1 MMDLLQSLNFW
12 AVVTATVVYFLLGAL
27 WYSVLFS
34 KLWIK
39 LRGISQ
45 EDIGE
50 PNPLMF
56 VWTFVL
62 QLVAV
67 ASLALFLQ
75 AMGVNS
81 LAHGALVGFGAGA
94 GLVFTLAGTTGI
106 FSNISLGLHLVDNG
120 YHVLGL
126 TLAGMILGV
135 W

>member
-1 MMDLLQSLNFW
+1 MMELLQSLNIW

-27 WYSVLFS
+27 WYSLLFS
-34 KLWIK
+34 KAWMK
-39 LRGISQ
+39 LRGITE

-50 PNPLMF
+50 PNPMMF
-56 VWTFVL
+56 VWTFLL

-75 AMGVNS
+75 AMGANS
-81 LAHGALVGFGAGA
+81 LMHGAVIGFGAGA
-94 GLVFTLAGTTGI
+94 GLVFTLTGTTGI
-106 FSNISLGLHLVDNG
+106 FSNTSLGLHLIDNG